1 MKARIFVAV
10 GLLLMLVLA
19 CGSPSIDKE
28 ATPTLRPQ
36 ATTVIPTTEPSVIPT
51 TEPPVPTR
59 NEGELNITVYR
70 NIDGFQTVW
79 AQIEVFAIDQRQ
91 SPIATSNQNPASFT
105 LAPSAYDVV
114 AKYRHDVHG
123 QMERTERKVIIE
135 LGKKTEVSISFNLG
149 EVELTALKNLGG
161 DLAVGTI
168 FEVYPT
174 VQHEQPLIK
183 ISENPAVFSLTEGT
197 YDILATYPHNAI
209 GPQSKWVE
217 DFTVVEGQTVTST
230 VSFRLGMLQITSFKS
245 TGGYQTVGAWVRV
258 YPTNQSVKPLVSSDK
273 NPAMFSLLE
282 DDYNIIATYNYGGKI
297 EATRTLDDVT
307 ILEGEATELEI
318 SFGLGELAV
327 VALDSGGG
335 EIEGVR
341 VEVYPTF
348 QHDQP
353 IVEVYCRVPEEC
365 IRYLEAGVYDV
376 YVQVY
381 LISRYQQAWR
391 EGVTIL
397 EGEVKEITQQFE

>member
-1 MKARIFVAV
+1 MRVRIFAAV

-36 ATTVIPTTEPSVIPT
+36 ATTVIPTTEP
-51 TEPPVPTR
+51 PVPTR
-59 NEGELNITVYR
+59 NEGELDVTVYR
-70 NIDGFQTVW
+70 NIDGYQTVG

-91 SPIATSNQNPASFT
+91 SPIATSSQNPASFT

-123 QMERTERKVIIE
+123 QMERTERKVIVE

-149 EVELTALKNLGG
+149 EVELTALRNLGG

-183 ISENPAVFSLTEGT
+183 IAENPAIFSLTEGT
-197 YDILATYPHNAI
+197 YDILVVYPHGADWPPPI
-209 GPQSKWVE
+209 WVE
-217 DFTVVEGQTVTST
+217 GLTVAEGQTVTST
-230 VSFRLGMLQITSFKS
+230 VSLKLGMLQITSFKA
-245 TGGYQTVGAWVRV
+245 TGGYQTVGAWIRV

-273 NPAMFSLLE
+273 NPAIFSLPE
-282 DDYNIIATYNYGGKI
+282 DDYDVIATYNYGGKI

-307 ILEGEATELEI
+307 ILEGETTELEL

-327 VALDSGGG
+327 IALDSGGG
-335 EIEGVR
+335 RTGR
-341 VEVYPTF
+341 DTHFEVYPTF

-353 IVEVYCRVPEEC
+353 IVKVSCLSPEAC
-365 IRYLEAGVYDV
+365 IHYLEAGVYDV
-376 YVQVY
+376 YVQVW
-381 LISRYQQAWR
+381 SNHRWQEAWQ